1 MRASRSSSLA
11 RLTLKL
17 VFTFAWLWA
26 LPLSWPGNARAHNR
40 AARYYVKVRNVIEAP
55 GVKSGFADQA
65 KELLGDELK
74 QHDAFTLEWPADLP
88 SSDDEVALVKALRK
102 RKIRAFEVTLKILD
116 VKRSLDP
123 PPPGKQY
130 RVLKRGI
137 KLSIFGN
144 TLPDKVLAIGGD
156 GESQVAAEVGKQAD
170 IDKEGSTLLAEAT
183 KEAIRQA
190 VEMTLNKLD
199 LADKPQKLTSKKKKK

>member
-1 MRASRSSSLA
+1 MRAVVAL
-11 RLTLKL
+11 L
-17 VFTFAWLWA
+17 VISGAA
-26 LPLSWPGNARAHNR
+26 SAHER
-40 AARYYVKVRNVIEAP
+40 AARYFVKVRNVIEAP
-55 GVKSGFADQA
+55 GVQSGFVDQA
-65 KELLGDELK
+65 KNLLVDELK
-74 QHDAFTLEWPADLP
+74 KHDAFTLEWPADLP
-88 SSDDEVALVKALRK
+88 ADDDEALITALRK
-102 RKIRAFEVTLKILD
+102 RKLRAFEVTLKILD
-116 VKRSLDP
+116 VKRGLDA

-156 GESQVAAEVGKQAD
+156 GESQVATEVGKQAD
-170 IDKEGSTLLAEAT
+170 IDKEGTALMAEAT

-199 LADKPQKLTSKKKKK
+199 LADKPQKVGGKKKK